1 MPVTDLAR
9 LLEIAEGAV
18 AVAADLVESREPGA
32 LHSKGD
38 RDMASDTDIAV
49 EQTVREHLAKVTPEI
64 AFLGEEEGAHPGE
77 GELSWVLD
85 PIDGTVNY
93 VHGVPLWGISLG
105 LVDGN
110 RQVAGVLDFP
120 MLGTRYLAADG
131 LGATRNAEAIRASKT
146 TELSEA
152 LVMAGDFA
160 VDENAAEKNRAR
172 FALIE
177 LLVPRVQ
184 RIRMLGTAALHLALV
199 ADGSLDAAVMFSN
212 KPWDTSAGAVIARE
226 AGAVVVD
233 LDGSP
238 HDVASG
244 VTIALAPGIAED
256 LLPLIQQAVGA

>member
-1 MPVTDLAR
+1 MTDLPR

-18 AVAADLVESREPGA
+18 AIAADLVESRPPGA
-32 LHSKGD
+32 VHSKGD

-49 EQTVREHLAKVTPEI
+49 EQAVRAHLAKETPQI

-93 VHGVPLWGISLG
+93 LHGVPLWGISLG
-105 LVDGN
+105 LVAGTSQ
-110 RQVAGVLDFP
+110 RLGVLHFP
-120 MLGTRYLAADG
+120 RLGTRYTAAEG
-131 LGATRNAEAIRASKT
+131 LGAFRNGEAIRVSRC
-146 TELSEA
+146 EQLSEA

-160 VDENAAEKNRAR
+160 VGADAAARNRPR
-172 FALIE
+172 TALID

-199 ADGSLDAAVMFSN
+199 ADGSLDASIMFSN
-212 KPWDTSAGAVIARE
+212 KPWDTSAGVIIARE
-226 AGAVVVD
+226 AGAIVVD
-233 LDGSP
+233 VDGSP

-244 VTIALAPGIAED
+244 ATIALSPGIAEE
-256 LLPLIQQAVGA
+256 LLPLI

>member
-1 MPVTDLAR
+1 MTDLSR

-18 AVAADLVESREPGA
+18 AVAADLVESQGPGE
-32 LHSKGD
+32 LHFKGD

-49 EQTVREHLAKVTPEI
+49 EQAVREHLAKVTPEI

-105 LVDGN
+105 LVSGSK
-110 RQVAGVLDFP
+110 QLAGVLDFP
-120 MLGTRYLAADG
+120 MLGTRYLAAEG
-131 LGATRNAEAIRASKT
+131 LGATRNGDPIQASKT
-146 TELSEA
+146 TDLTEA

-160 VDENAAEKNRAR
+160 VGPDAAEKNRLR
-172 FALIE
+172 LALIE
-177 LLVPRVQ
+177 LLLPKVQ
-184 RIRMLGTAALHLALV
+184 RVRMLGTAALHMALV

-212 KPWDTSAGAVIARE
+212 KPWDTSAGSVIARE

-233 LDGSP
+233 VDGSP
-238 HDVASG
+238 HDLDSSA
-244 VTIALAPGIAED
+244 TILLAPGIADE
-256 LLPLIQQAVGA
+256 LLPLIQQAVRE

>member
-1 MPVTDLAR
+1 MPVTDLAH

-18 AVAADLVESREPGA
+18 AVAADLVESRVPGA
-32 LHSKGD
+32 LHFKGD

-49 EQTVREHLAKVTPEI
+49 EQAVREHLAKVTPEI
-64 AFLGEEEGAHPGE
+64 AFLGEEEGAHPGS

-93 VHGVPLWGISLG
+93 IHGVPLWGISLG

-120 MLGTRYLAADG
+120 MLGTRYLAAEG
-131 LGATRNAEAIRASKT
+131 LGATRDGDPIQASKT

-160 VDENAAEKNRAR
+160 VGVDAVEKNKPR
-172 FALIE
+172 FALID

-184 RIRMLGTAALHLALV
+184 RIRMLGTGALHLALV
-199 ADGSLDAAVMFSN
+199 ADGSLDAAIMFSN

-233 LDGSP
+233 VDGSP
-238 HDVASG
+238 HNVASG
-244 VTIALAPGIAED
+244 ATIALAPGVAEE
-256 LLPLIQQAVGA
+256 LLPLIQQAARG

>member
-64 AFLGEEEGAHPGE
+64 AFLGEEEGAHPGS

-93 VHGVPLWGISLG
+93 IHGVPLWGISLG

-110 RQVAGVLDFP
+110 KQVAGVLDFP

-131 LGATRNAEAIRASKT
+131 LGATRNGDPIQASKT

-160 VDENAAEKNRAR
+160 VGADADEKNRPR
-172 FALIE
+172 LALIN
-177 LLVPRVQ
+177 LLLPRVQ
-184 RIRMLGTAALHLALV
+184 RVRMLGTAALHMALV
-199 ADGSLDAAVMFSN
+199 ADGSLDAAIMFSN
-212 KPWDTSAGAVIARE
+212 KPWDTSAGSIIARE
-226 AGAVVVD
+226 SGAVVVD
-233 LDGSP
+233 VDGSP
-238 HDVASG
+238 HDVASSA
-244 VTIALAPGIAED
+244 TILLAPGIAEE
-256 LLPLIQQAVGA
+256 LLPLIQQAVRG

>member
-1 MPVTDLAR
+1 MSDLPR

-49 EQTVREHLAKVTPEI
+49 EQAVREHLAKVTPEI
-64 AFLGEEEGAHPGE
+64 AFLGEEEGAFPGE

-105 LVDGN
+105 LVSGK
-110 RQVAGVLDFP
+110 RQLVGVLDFP

-131 LGATRNAEAIRASKT
+131 LGASRNGEPIKASRT
-146 TELSEA
+146 TVLSEA

-160 VDENAAEKNRAR
+160 VDEQAVEKNRPR
-172 FALIE
+172 FALID

-184 RIRMLGTAALHLALV
+184 RIRMLGTAALHMALV
-199 ADGSLDAAVMFSN
+199 ADGSLDAAIMFSN

-226 AGAVVVD
+226 AGAIVVD
-233 LDGSP
+233 VDGSP
-238 HDVASG
+238 HDLTSG
-244 VTIALAPGIAED
+244 ATIALSPGIADEI
-256 LLPLIQQAVGA
+256 LPLIQQAVRT

>member
-1 MPVTDLAR
+1 MTDLAR

-64 AFLGEEEGAHPGE
+64 AFLGEEEGAHPGS

-93 VHGVPLWGISLG
+93 IHGVPLWGISLG

-110 RQVAGVLDFP
+110 KQVAGVLDFP

-131 LGATRNAEAIRASKT
+131 LGATRNGDPIQASKT

-160 VDENAAEKNRAR
+160 VGADAEEKNRPR
-172 FALIE
+172 LALIN
-177 LLVPRVQ
+177 LLLPRVQ
-184 RIRMLGTAALHLALV
+184 RVRMLGTAALHMALV
-199 ADGSLDAAVMFSN
+199 ADGSLDAAIMFSN
-212 KPWDTSAGAVIARE
+212 KPWDTSAGSIIARE
-226 AGAVVVD
+226 SGAVVVD
-233 LDGSP
+233 VDGSP
-238 HDVASG
+238 HDVASEA
-244 VTIALAPGIAED
+244 TILLAPGIAEE
-256 LLPLIQQAVGA
+256 LLPLIQQAVRG

>member
-1 MPVTDLAR
+1 MSR

-38 RDMASDTDIAV
+38 RDLASDTDIAV
-49 EQTVREHLAKVTPEI
+49 EQAVREHLAKVTPEI
-64 AFLGEEEGAHPGE
+64 AFLGEEEGAHPGS

-110 RQVAGVLDFP
+110 KQVAGVLDFP

-131 LGATRNAEAIRASKT
+131 LGATRNGDPVQASKT
-146 TELSEA
+146 TVLSEA

-160 VDENAAEKNRAR
+160 VGADAAEKNQPRL
-172 FALIE
+172 ALVN

-199 ADGSLDAAVMFSN
+199 ADGSLDAAIMFSN
-212 KPWDTSAGAVIARE
+212 KPWDTSAGSIIARE

-244 VTIALAPGIAED
+244 ATIALAPGIAEE
-256 LLPLIQQAVGA
+256 LLPLIQQAVGG

>member
-1 MPVTDLAR
+1 MTDLAR

-64 AFLGEEEGAHPGE
+64 AFLGEEEGAHPGS

-93 VHGVPLWGISLG
+93 IHGVPLWGISLG

-110 RQVAGVLDFP
+110 KQVAGVLDFP

-131 LGATRNAEAIRASKT
+131 LGATRNGDPIQASKT

-160 VDENAAEKNRAR
+160 VGADADEKNRPR
-172 FALIE
+172 LALIN
-177 LLVPRVQ
+177 LLLPRVQ
-184 RIRMLGTAALHLALV
+184 RVRMLGTAALHMALV
-199 ADGSLDAAVMFSN
+199 ADGSLDAAIMFSN
-212 KPWDTSAGAVIARE
+212 KPWDTSAGSIIARE
-226 AGAVVVD
+226 SGAVVVD
-233 LDGSP
+233 VDGSP
-238 HDVASG
+238 HDVASSA
-244 VTIALAPGIAED
+244 TILLAPGIAEE
-256 LLPLIQQAVGA
+256 LLPLIQQAVRG

>member
-1 MPVTDLAR
+1 MSDLSR

-32 LHSKGD
+32 LHFKGD

-49 EQTVREHLAKVTPEI
+49 EQAVRAHLAKVTPQI

-131 LGATRNAEAIRASKT
+131 LGATRNGDPIQVSKT

-160 VDENAAEKNRAR
+160 VGADAAEKNRPR
-172 FALIE
+172 LALVN

-184 RIRMLGTAALHLALV
+184 RVRMLGTAALHMALV
-199 ADGSLDAAVMFSN
+199 SDGSLDAAIMFSN

-233 LDGSP
+233 VDGSP
-238 HDVASG
+238 HDVASRA
-244 VTIALAPGIAED
+244 TIVLAPGVADE
-256 LLPLIQQAVGA
+256 LLPLIQQAVSG

>member
-1 MPVTDLAR
+1 MPVAELPR

-18 AVAADLVESREPGA
+18 AVAADLVQSREPGA
-32 LHSKGD
+32 LHFKGD

-49 EQTVREHLAKVTPEI
+49 EQAVREHLAKVTPEI
-64 AFLGEEEGAHPGE
+64 AFLGEEEGAHPGA

-131 LGATRNAEAIRASKT
+131 LGATRNGEPIRVSGC

-160 VDENAAEKNRAR
+160 VGADAAEKNRAR
-172 FALIE
+172 FALID

-184 RIRMLGTAALHLALV
+184 RVRMLGTAALHLALV
-199 ADGSLDAAVMFSN
+199 ADGSLDGAVMFSN
-212 KPWDTSAGAVIARE
+212 KPWDTSAGVVIARE

-233 LDGSP
+233 VDGSP

-244 VTIALAPGIAED
+244 ATIAIAPGIVEE
-256 LLPLIQQAVGA
+256 LLPLIQQAVRG